1 MLAEQGNGDN
11 EGLNVVPDDFV
22 ELASNEFR
30 SAECYERRRLV
41 GSLTGTTAHDV
52 QFEEGRFSSVDLSKT
67 RWKKLLLR
75 KTWVEKCDLAN
86 ARWADCVVEGTE
98 FDRCRAT
105 GLQFVDSRSLNSKYR
120 RCKLNLTAFHGSK
133 FRDDEFENCD
143 LREAIFEGVELANVK
158 FRNCDLRLA
167 RFPNCAFERVDF
179 RGSLLAG
186 VQIDPMNLRGT
197 CINAA
202 QLLNLAGTVGLI
214 VKEADVD

>member
-1 MLAEQGNGDN
+1 M
-11 EGLNVVPDDFV
+11 
-22 ELASNEFR
+22 
-30 SAECYERRRLV
+30 
-41 GSLTGTTAHDV
+41 
-52 QFEEGRFSSVDLSKT
+52 
-67 RWKKLLLR
+67 
-75 KTWVEKCDLAN
+75 
-86 ARWADCVVEGTE
+86 
-98 FDRCRAT
+98 
-105 GLQFVDSRSLNSKYR
+105 
-120 RCKLNLTAFHGSK
+120 NLTAFHGSK